1 MRFKKQKYLLFTFYI
16 YRRLFNEPIAYLAS
30 KAKFEN
36 KISKRNPIIMY
47 SLFLDSF
54 FLTN

>member
-16 YRRLFNEPIAYLAS
+16 VYRRLFNEPIAYLAS

-36 KISKRNPIIMY
+36 KVKANGIQ
-47 SLFLDSF
+47 LLCTHF
-54 FLTN
+54 FF